1 MFMCD
6 CHQVGVLVYERYHIL
21 PIYMIL
27 MSLHLGYLHELT
39 YRLLIAKST
48 AKLAA
53 SATRSEAALVEKI
66 HGGSVIIPE

>member
-39 YRLLIAKST
+39 YR
-48 AKLAA
+48 
-53 SATRSEAALVEKI
+53 
-66 HGGSVIIPE
+66 SVYIRVLSFQLRPPIGVLREVTYVRRNFDI